1 MAVSEDLPEARLTNL
16 AVDGRIIKHLTS
28 EWGVKELFPPQQQAL
43 PYALTGQ
50 NLMLTIPTASGKSLV
65 AHLTLIQ
72 RLISD
77 LKGARGLYIV
87 PLKAL
92 ASEKV
97 EELRELA
104 SLVGLRVGIAIGDRS
119 GETSGIDDSD
129 ILVCTSE
136 KLDSILRTRDG
147 IMEKIGV
154 VVVDEFHLLHDISRG
169 PTLEVLLSR
178 IRHSQPDAQF
188 IALSA
193 TVGNSE
199 EMANWLDAKLVKS
212 DWRPIQLHSGTM
224 TGMNVKIHRIDGPEN
239 IHSFNDIDKNNNNE
253 KEADHVDGAIDETI
267 KSDEVSKEN
276 VNDKQEKSEGVLEE
290 DINKNVKKLDEEIP
304 DTNSAETNKIEYE
317 EKTLEALDSV
327 REAVTKSLE
336 ENIETQSEEIKNNT
350 EDSKD
355 DANEVISEISL
366 INTLFKNIREIS
378 NEEIENVVKS
388 KVIELAEDVIGYQI
402 EKFPDKFLKKIKNS
416 INEIKSINK
425 DIKIYL
431 NDKDFEL
438 LNKFIENNK
447 LEITF
452 KLELDSSLGRG
463 DFTIDMGGVIQ
474 AIKYKKVI
482 E

>member
-1 MAVSEDLPEARLTNL
+1 MVNINQSEDKN
-16 AVDGRIIKHLTS
+16 
-28 EWGVKELFPPQQQAL
+28 
-43 PYALTGQ
+43 
-50 NLMLTIPTASGKSLV
+50 
-65 AHLTLIQ
+65 
-72 RLISD
+72 
-77 LKGARGLYIV
+77 
-87 PLKAL
+87 
-92 ASEKV
+92 
-97 EELRELA
+97 EELKLSPLGTDEINSVIKSFKNSTFNQEELYKKDKKNFVKKTLFDLA
-104 SLVGLRVGIAIGDRS
+104 KESERISSEENQSETDNSSEENVGI
-119 GETSGIDDSD
+119 
-129 ILVCTSE
+129 
-136 KLDSILRTRDG
+136 
-147 IMEKIGV
+147 
-154 VVVDEFHLLHDISRG
+154 
-169 PTLEVLLSR
+169 
-178 IRHSQPDAQF
+178 
-188 IALSA
+188 
-193 TVGNSE
+193 SE
-199 EMANWLDAKLVKS
+199 EIVK
-212 DWRPIQLHSGTM
+212 DINQNDEP
-224 TGMNVKIHRIDGPEN
+224 DN
-239 IHSFNDIDKNNNNE
+239 IHSINDLDENYNKE
-253 KEADHVDGAIDETI
+253 KEDDHVDRAIGETI
-267 KSDEVSKEN
+267 KSDEVSEG
-276 VNDKQEKSEGVLEE
+276 KSNEEHKKSDEVLEE
-290 DINKNVKKLDEEIP
+290 NINKNEKESNEKIP

-388 KVIELAEDVIGYQI
+388 KVIELAEEVIGYQI

-416 INEIKSINK
+416 INDIKSINK

-447 LEITF
+447 FEITF
-452 KLELDSSLGRG
+452 KLELDPSLGRG